1 MNLLI
6 ALLTAPIRI
15 VQIAREF
22 EKRGP
27 AMETII
33 RADDPSMPGRD
44 GWKRIEANQSA
55 SGHVEYTRKRTQ
67 PSRDPMPGVTI
78 VDDTL

>member
-22 EKRGP
+22 EKRGAVYEVVLGSAPTAQWNDDGSGWERYQDPRNEIAYRRLVRP
-27 AMETII
+27 AKTK
-33 RADDPSMPGRD
+33 
-44 GWKRIEANQSA
+44 KR
-55 SGHVEYTRKRTQ
+55 
-67 PSRDPMPGVTI
+67 
-78 VDDTL
+78 